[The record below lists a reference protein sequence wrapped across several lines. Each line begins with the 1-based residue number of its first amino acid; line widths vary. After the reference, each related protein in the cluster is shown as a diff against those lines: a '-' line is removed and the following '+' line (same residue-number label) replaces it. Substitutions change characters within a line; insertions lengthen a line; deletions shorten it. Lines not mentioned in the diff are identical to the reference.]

1 MVMTNPGSL
10 IRKGLK
16 GALSVVR
23 IAFGHAK
30 IFKRTGPREFLRFQQ
45 RAKQALSVP
54 HKVFPNGITTDLP
67 LGAALNWHTLHPERI
82 ILVLMGST
90 DNPAL
95 ARWLDEARRVML
107 THFLV
112 SSQLSTTRP
121 FLGADDVTACE
132 FVEAADTSSLPALV
146 SFLQQRWRKCDV
158 VLIDVTQPLIPI
170 LDIVRLRHAAY
181 TYDIE
186 GELGAV
192 TPAYSTAAR
201 TAAGFDFDRWSSSWV
216 EAGPT
221 RTEHGQAAIPR
232 YVLSCGVHGFY
243 LTHRMMDRIN
253 VHAGPSVS
261 LAMPNQVAH
270 FVMQGWKQNWRTL
283 VFSPVVVRVNDLP
296 VLEMSEDQLAWLTNR
311 RVVDETGRRRV
322 IFVLNAT
329 SISGGI
335 RTVFEQANGLS
346 RRGFAVEVW
355 SLEEAPTWTE
365 LVVPVRTFRSYY
377 DLMVAL
383 RNEQAI
389 KVATWWET
397 GQVVWL
403 ASVNNGVP
411 VQFVQEF
418 ETWFYPDDPIAR
430 AAVVSSYRRE
440 FAYLTTAEFQFDEL
454 EAIGVHPT
462 LIPVGY
468 EVEYYRPLTGVKRR
482 DDAVLAIG
490 RSFFQKN
497 FAMTLRAWSSLGDK
511 RPQLVL
517 FGGEPRIVDDE
528 RAEYWTTPD
537 NATVNRL
544 YNEATCFVQTSRHE
558 GFSLPVIEA
567 MAAGCPVITTDSHGN
582 RGFCYDEVNCLI
594 VEQDDDAGL
603 ARAIDRLMGDVS
615 LQERLRVAGLKTAAE
630 FTWSVIFDELEGFYS
645 RL

>member
-1 MVMTNPGSL
+1 MDITNPGSL
-10 IRKGLK
+10 IKNGIKTATGAVRTGL
-16 GALSVVR
+16 
-23 IAFGHAK
+23 GHARVLR
-30 IFKRTGPREFLRFQQ
+30 RTGPREFLAFRQ
-45 RAKQALSVP
+45 RARQALDVP

-67 LGAALNWHTLHPERI
+67 VGDAVNWHTLSPERI
-82 ILVLMGST
+82 VLVLMGST
-90 DNPAL
+90 DDPAL
-95 ARWLDEARRVML
+95 GRWLEDARRTLL

-112 SSQLSTTRP
+112 SPQLATNRA
-121 FLGADDVTACE
+121 FVGADDVTACD
-132 FVEAADTSSLPALV
+132 FVDTVNTTSLPRLLT
-146 SFLQQRWRKCDV
+146 FMQQWWRKCDV
-158 VLIDVTQPLIPI
+158 VLVDVTQPLVQ
-170 LDIVRLRHAAY
+170 LRDIVRLRHAVY

-186 GELGAV
+186 GEVGAV
-192 TPAYSTAAR
+192 TPAYSEGDR
-201 TAAGFDFDRWSSSWV
+201 VIAGFDFDRASGSWV

-221 RTEHGQAAIPR
+221 RTDYGQAAIPR
-232 YVLSCGVHGFY
+232 YVLACGVHGFY
-243 LTHRMMDRIN
+243 LTHRMMDRI
-253 VHAGPSVS
+253 VVDSVA
-261 LAMPNQVAH
+261 LAPLSTSGQLAH
-270 FVMQGWKQNWRTL
+270 LVMQGWKQNWRTL
-283 VFSPVVVRVNDLP
+283 AFTPVVLP
-296 VLEMSEDQLAWLTNR
+296 VSDVRAPKMTASQREWLTHR
-311 RVVDETGRRRV
+311 PVVDESGRRRV

-335 RTVFEQANGLS
+335 RTVFEQANGLF
-346 RRGFAVEVW
+346 RRGFSVEIW

-365 LVVPVRTFRSYY
+365 LLVPVRRFRNYY

-397 GQVVWL
+397 GQIVWL
-403 ASVNNGVP
+403 ASVNDGIP

-418 ETWFYPDDPIAR
+418 ETWFYPDDAIAR

-440 FAYLTTAEFQFDEL
+440 FAYLTTADYQFDEL
-454 EAIGVHPT
+454 QEVGVDPT

-468 EVEYYRPLTGVKRR
+468 EAEYYGPLPDVPRR
-482 DDAVLAIG
+482 DDSVLAIG

-497 FAMTLRAWSSLGDK
+497 FAMTLRAWSSLGEA
-511 RPQLVL
+511 RPRLVL
-517 FGGEPRIVDDE
+517 FGGEPTIVDDE
-528 RAEYWTTPD
+528 RSEYVTTPD

-558 GFSLPVIEA
+558 GFSLPIIEA

-582 RGFCYDEVNCLI
+582 RGFCHDEVNCLM

-603 ARAIDRLMGDVS
+603 ARAIERLMTEPA
-615 LQERLRVAGLKTAAE
+615 LQERLRVAGLDTAAR